1 MKARIQ
7 FDMYGDGR
15 LTDLFHD
22 EMSVANSM
30 TKVKLKYPAYAAG
43 TGIAMTASTTSNP
56 FSYNGSTDVYTYD
69 FDVDPAIT
77 NPMLYVAPC
86 DSLQAAAVFLPL
98 GNNRWRLS
106 ITAQVFV
113 NTINLSEPYTVNG
126 QRKFTYPEFF
136 LFIGG
141 YRG

>member
-30 TKVKLKYPAYAAG
+30 TKVLLKYPDYTAG
-43 TGIAMTASTTSNP
+43 TGTPMSKSTTGNP

-69 FDVDPAIT
+69 FDVDSSIT
-77 NPMLYVAPC
+77 NPMLYVSPC
-86 DSLQAAAVFLPL
+86 NPLQAATVFIPL
-98 GNNRWRLS
+98 GGNRWRLS

-113 NTINLSEPYTVNG
+113 NTLNLSEPYTVNG
-126 QRKFTYPEFF
+126 QRKFTYPEFY